1 MRKEA
6 VNVQKQA
13 EKKGGIF
20 FPALCRALAVL
31 LLSAVFLFLLL
42 TSLPRLLGYETY
54 SVDTGSMEPALPK
67 GSFIWIE
74 RTEPESIE
82 AGEILAF
89 TRSASVVV
97 HRAVENRTGERSIL
111 TKGDANDTPDPV
123 PVPYS
128 AVIGRLKL
136 QLPLIGPA
144 LSALTG
150 RYGKWLV
157 LAAAVCGVLLNRL
170 ASDGDR
176 RRRDSERSGDE
187 NQD

>member
-1 MRKEA
+1 MRKETA
-6 VNVQKQA
+6 YVKKQSA
-13 EKKGGIF
+13 KKGGIF
-20 FPALCRALAVL
+20 FPALCRALSVL
-31 LLSAVFLFLLL
+31 LLLSVFLFLLL
-42 TSLPRLLGYETY
+42 TALPRLLGYETY
-54 SVDTGSMEPALPK
+54 SVDTGSMEPALPV

-74 RTEPESIE
+74 RTEPESIR

-136 QLPLIGPA
+136 HLPLIGPA

-150 RYGKWLV
+150 GYGKWLV
-157 LAAAVCGVLLNRL
+157 LAAAFCGVLLGSL
-170 ASDGDR
+170 ASDLSR
-176 RRRDSERSGDE
+176 RRRGPERSGDE